1 MKAYKLRFI
10 DWFIYFLVGAV
21 FPMMV
26 SAGWAAQKDKKPE
39 YVMTEI
45 ELQSELMSY
54 ADRFAS
60 ILAQSFEDFDALG
73 PSPESRRFV
82 LDDMVHAIS
91 SAFTTAAEPNP
102 QTALLDMVTIAT
114 LGRMIYEDNIRR
126 RYGAPIDSMAK
137 GFGELEKDI

>member
-1 MKAYKLRFI
+1 MNFNYPAHRVLTVF
-10 DWFIYFLVGAV
+10 FLSLMFFLTAQT
-21 FPMMV
+21 FCL
-26 SAGWAAQKDKKPE
+26 AAKKDKQKD

-82 LDDMVHAIS
+82 LDDMVHAVS

-126 RYGAPIDSMAK
+126 RYGKHRFSR
-137 GFGELEKDI
+137 